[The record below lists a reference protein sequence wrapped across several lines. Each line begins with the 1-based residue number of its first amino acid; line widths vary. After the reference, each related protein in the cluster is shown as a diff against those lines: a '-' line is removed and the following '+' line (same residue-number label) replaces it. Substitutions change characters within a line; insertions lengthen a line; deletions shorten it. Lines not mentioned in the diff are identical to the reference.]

1 MSENSRH
8 VLVTGATSDI
18 GRGICFELR
27 ENGFIPLM
35 VGRNMDKLQSVANDL
50 SLPLNHCFVVDNG
63 ELEHLGSLFQTVV
76 DSFGKLSGL
85 VCTAG
90 MHELRPLKAHSHLT
104 LHKAFQQNT
113 ISALLFAKFFS
124 SSLYSLGNSGIVFI
138 SSTAALLGEGG
149 LTAYSA
155 AKGAL
160 ISATRSL
167 AVELAPR
174 GLRVNCVSPG
184 WIETSH
190 AQQVKKT
197 IGEEGVRKILMDYP
211 LGFGKVEDV
220 AFLVTFLMSQKSRW
234 ITGQNFVV
242 DGGRTL
248 L

>member
-1 MSENSRH
+1 MPENSRY

-18 GRGICFELR
+18 GHGICADLKES
-27 ENGFIPLM
+27 GFTPLL
-35 VGRNMDKLQSVANDL
+35 VGRNIEKLRDIAIRL
-50 SLPLNHCFVVDNG
+50 SLPQELCFVVNNN
-63 ELEHLGSLFQTVV
+63 ELENVGSLFKTIT
-76 DSFGKLSGL
+76 DTFGKLAGL
-85 VCTAG
+85 VCAAG
-90 MHELRPLKAHSHLT
+90 MHELRPIKAHNNLT
-104 LHKAFQQNT
+104 FHKTFQQNT
-113 ISALLFAKFFS
+113 ISALVFAKFFS
-124 SSLYSLGNSGIVFI
+124 SSRYSLENSAVVFI

-174 GLRVNCVSPG
+174 GLRVNCISPG
-184 WIETSH
+184 WIETKH
-190 AQQVKKT
+190 AQEVKKT
-197 IGEEGVRKILMDYP
+197 LGQEGVTKILMDYP
-211 LGFGKVEDV
+211 LGFGEVEDV
-220 AFLVTFLMSQKSRW
+220 AFLVTFLIGRKSRW